1 MQMQTGIR
9 ALNERLDD
17 SRSWMAEQEALRDE
31 WSAETAGV
39 TLPAL
44 VGFTD
49 SLATVR
55 RELDAAVEDV
65 EALERWS
72 AAIEA
77 LGDAPERE
85 RYMRPYNA
93 ALGALE
99 RHLSCD
105 GPVIAATNETLRRVE
120 AAKAEAEAEIER
132 RYHEA
137 ARKEAARQEAEERRK
152 AEERKRNAL
161 AEAEAAQAALA
172 GAIPGSYILEYA
184 AGHPHI
190 SVRGDRTWH
199 RKHPERA
206 IARGSA

>member
-9 ALNERLDD
+9 ALNERLDN
-17 SRSWMAEQEALRDE
+17 SQSWMAEQEALRDE

-44 VGFTD
+44 VNFTD

-77 LGDAPERE
+77 LANAPERE

-99 RHLSCD
+99 RRLSCD
-105 GPVIAATNETLRRVE
+105 SPV
-120 AAKAEAEAEIER
+120 
-132 RYHEA
+132 
-137 ARKEAARQEAEERRK
+137 
-152 AEERKRNAL
+152 
-161 AEAEAAQAALA
+161 
-172 GAIPGSYILEYA
+172 
-184 AGHPHI
+184 
-190 SVRGDRTWH
+190 
-199 RKHPERA
+199 
-206 IARGSA
+206 

>member
-9 ALNERLDD
+9 ALNERLDN
-17 SRSWMAEQEALRDE
+17 SRSWMTEQEALRDE

-65 EALERWS
+65 EALKRWS
-72 AAIEA
+72 AAIGA

-99 RHLSCD
+99 RRLSCD

-132 RYHEA
+132 HYHEA

-161 AEAEAAQAALA
+161 AEAEAALAAKTELA
-172 GAIPGSYILEYA
+172 A
-184 AGHPHI
+184 
-190 SVRGDRTWH
+190 
-199 RKHPERA
+199 
-206 IARGSA
+206 

>member
-9 ALNERLDD
+9 ALNQGLDN

-31 WSAETAGV
+31 WSAETAGA

-55 RELDAAVEDV
+55 RELDAAAEAV

-93 ALGALE
+93 ALRALE
-99 RHLSCD
+99 RRLSYD
-105 GPVIAATNETLRRVE
+105 GPVIAAANETLRRVE
-120 AAKAEAEAEIER
+120 AAKAEAEA
-132 RYHEA
+132 
-137 ARKEAARQEAEERRK
+137 
-152 AEERKRNAL
+152 
-161 AEAEAAQAALA
+161 
-172 GAIPGSYILEYA
+172 
-184 AGHPHI
+184 
-190 SVRGDRTWH
+190 
-199 RKHPERA
+199 
-206 IARGSA
+206 